1 MENRASKPLHVE
13 KDQAGFDLGKQL
25 TMAVLFL
32 VALILQQIYLP
43 IGWEFDLNSPEFNP
57 LVALPLILIGLIC
70 WNLGKAGWHFWHLKR
85 FGAAFMELA
94 VPAPLRHGS
103 KCRGRVRTERR
114 LNATCDYQ
122 ITVRCVEGYR
132 FHEYGEVRHVEYVT
146 AWEET
151 RTVDFL
157 MADSSV
163 GLPFEFELPM
173 RGPLR
178 PFIERAPIGN
188 RTYFRGVAVIRI
200 PFLKKK
206 VITHNVKPDV
216 RHWELEVAAP
226 TAQGGFR
233 AKFQVPTHE
242 ERD

>member
-1 MENRASKPLHVE
+1 MREQAAAPKHVE
-13 KDQAGFDLGKQL
+13 KDQAGFDLGTHL
-25 TMAVLFL
+25 TMVVLFL

-43 IGWEFDLNSPEFNP
+43 IDWNFDINSLDFNP

-70 WNLGKAGWHFWHLKR
+70 WNLGKAGWQFRHLKR
-85 FGAAFMELA
+85 FGAAFMEIA

-114 LNATCDYQ
+114 LNAIGDYQ
-122 ITVRCVEGYR
+122 ITLRCVEGYR

-173 RGPLR
+173 
-178 PFIERAPIGN
+178 
-188 RTYFRGVAVIRI
+188 
-200 PFLKKK
+200 
-206 VITHNVKPDV
+206 
-216 RHWELEVAAP
+216 
-226 TAQGGFR
+226 
-233 AKFQVPTHE
+233 
-242 ERD
+242 